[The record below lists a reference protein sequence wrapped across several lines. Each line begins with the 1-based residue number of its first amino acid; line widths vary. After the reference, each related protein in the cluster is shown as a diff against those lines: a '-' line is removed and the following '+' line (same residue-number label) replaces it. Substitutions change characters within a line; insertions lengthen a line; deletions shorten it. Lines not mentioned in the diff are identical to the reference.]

1 MRTNDR
7 TADDIFSRL
16 IISILQT
23 CQWQPVEDLSA
34 EALPT
39 MLRRATHDKKNVV
52 FRSRS
57 ASGESE
63 QNDAGRCGCRGI
75 ASFCRSGGI
84 ACESGQNNCSPWFC
98 SFCRVKAAPMAM
110 GPGCAQRSLSAAS
123 LFGYFCG
130 DKSNWPRAA
139 KSATM

>member
-1 MRTNDR
+1 PTMLREPQHDTRFN
-7 TADDIFSRL
+7 
-16 IISILQT
+16 
-23 CQWQPVEDLSA
+23 VVNLSA
-34 EALPT
+34 KACQPELVEGSRAEA
-39 MLRRATHDKKNVV
+39 LRRATHDKKKNVV

-57 ASGESE
+57 ASGENE

-98 SFCRVKAAPMAM
+98 SFCGVKAVPMAM

-130 DKSNWPRAA
+130 KTNGGAFLSTLKNEQ
-139 KSATM
+139 

>member
-1 MRTNDR
+1 MWFFA
-7 TADDIFSRL
+7 ADQLRVKTSR
-16 IISILQT
+16 
-23 CQWQPVEDLSA
+23 
-34 EALPT
+34 T
-39 MLRRATHDKKNVV
+39 MLGGA
-52 FRSRS
+52 
-57 ASGESE
+57 A
-63 QNDAGRCGCRGI
+63 AGGI

-84 ACESGQNNCSPWFC
+84 ACESGQNNCSPWLC

-123 LFGYFCG
+123 LFGHFCG

>member
-1 MRTNDR
+1 
-7 TADDIFSRL
+7 
-16 IISILQT
+16 
-23 CQWQPVEDLSA
+23 
-34 EALPT
+34 
-39 MLRRATHDKKNVV
+39 MLRVPTHDKIKNVV

-57 ASGESE
+57 ASGENE
-63 QNDAGRCGCRGI
+63 QNDAGGAM

-84 ACESGQNNCSPWFC
+84 ACESGQNNCSPWFY

-110 GPGCAQRSLSAAS
+110 GPDCAQRSLSAAS

-139 KSATM
+139 RSATM

>member
-1 MRTNDR
+1 MQIVKCYNEVVDYHVRRKPRNPE
-7 TADDIFSRL
+7 L
-16 IISILQT
+16 
-23 CQWQPVEDLSA
+23 VEGSLAESPSA
-34 EALPT
+34 
-39 MLRRATHDKKNVV
+39 MFRQATYDKIKNVL

-57 ASGESE
+57 ASGENE

-98 SFCRVKAAPMAM
+98 SFCRVKAAPRAM

-139 KSATM
+139 KSAPM

>member
-1 MRTNDR
+1 MFR
-7 TADDIFSRL
+7 
-16 IISILQT
+16 Q
-23 CQWQPVEDLSA
+23 
-34 EALPT
+34 
-39 MLRRATHDKKNVV
+39 ATHDKIKNVF

-57 ASGESE
+57 ASGENE

-130 DKSNWPRAA
+130 KTNGGAFLSTLKNEQ
-139 KSATM
+139 